1 MSAGKLCKSGI
12 DDKTIKKVLRRKKT
26 MAQYMVDINI
36 SYFDIL
42 YIRQNVLKTL
52 EKRAK
57 IAIAF
62 RKISAYNEVWMS
74 I

>member
-1 MSAGKLCKSGI
+1 
-12 DDKTIKKVLRRKKT
+12 
-26 MAQYMVDINI
+26 MAQHMVDINI
-36 SYFDIL
+36 PCFDIL

-52 EKRAK
+52 EKRTK

-62 RKISAYNEVWMS
+62 RKNSAYNGVQMS

>member
-1 MSAGKLCKSGI
+1 
-12 DDKTIKKVLRRKKT
+12 